1 MPPSAFRI
9 PRSAFRIQFAFY
21 ILFSL
26 VGQGIDV
33 ANGDAL
39 AEELDAAGGVIA
51 LEIIEAGR
59 GVADRVV
66 ALPGVLLED
75 AELQFH
81 GGGNGVALEVEG
93 RQVAR
98 IGVGGVWIRP
108 DRVDDRVE
116 RGDANGIWTETRDVG
131 ARSRSEE
138 HTSELQSPMYL
149 VC

>member
-33 ANGDAL
+33 AYGDAL

-51 LEIIEAGR
+51 LEIIEAGG

-66 ALPGVLLED
+66 AFPGVLLED

-98 IGVGGVWIRP
+98 IGVV
-108 DRVDDRVE
+108 
-116 RGDANGIWTETRDVG
+116 
-131 ARSRSEE
+131 
-138 HTSELQSPMYL
+138 
-149 VC
+149 

>member
-1 MPPSAFRI
+1 MPHSASGIRH
-9 PRSAFRIQFAFY
+9 SAFY

-39 AEELDAAGGVIA
+39 AKELDAAGGVIA
-51 LEIIEAGR
+51 LEIIETGR

-66 ALPGVLLED
+66 AFPGVLLED

-81 GGGNGVALEVEG
+81 GSGNGVALEVEG

-98 IGVGGVWIRP
+98 IGVGGV
-108 DRVDDRVE
+108 
-116 RGDANGIWTETRDVG
+116 
-131 ARSRSEE
+131 
-138 HTSELQSPMYL
+138 
-149 VC
+149 

>member
-9 PRSAFRIQFAFY
+9 PRSAFLIQFAFY

-39 AEELDAAGGVIA
+39 AKELDAAGGVIA
-51 LEIIEAGR
+51 LEIIETGG

-66 ALPGVLLED
+66 AFPGVLLED

-81 GGGNGVALEVEG
+81 GSGNGVALEVEG

-98 IGVGGVWIRP
+98 IGVGGV
-108 DRVDDRVE
+108 
-116 RGDANGIWTETRDVG
+116 
-131 ARSRSEE
+131 
-138 HTSELQSPMYL
+138 
-149 VC
+149 